1 MTDEKTKYL
10 EQLLK
15 DIIASSGDDREELL
29 KEAEHF
35 LSSEEDG
42 MTKDRVWPDRRK
54 GHKVVLNLAEVE
66 NRMINYYCQA
76 LQAENP
82 LHCLKDVVNIN
93 LTELNKQAIKEHKD
107 IHKLVASK
115 IFNVPYD
122 EVTDEQRLVAKT
134 RNFRALYNG
143 GIIK

>member
-1 MTDEKTKYL
+1 MTEDKIKYL

-54 GHKVVLNLAEVE
+54 GHKVVLNRAEVE

-76 LQAENP
+76 LQAENS